1 MYETS
6 IKKRLLKPAVI
17 GLLLLFS
24 LIGWFELS
32 MDKSGLDKLASSNDR
47 YLTSASQR
55 ALATFGVLT
64 GLKIGLAVIEGS
76 EIGVGVNLQVGD
88 AVQAAYDY
96 VDIAWRTVL
105 YSTIILTGIKYLLLA
120 ADYIDQWFL
129 QAALF
134 LLFISSLLNLFR
146 NKRKKAI
153 LLLNHGAQIST
164 LVAVVLFLIFPL
176 SVAGGRL
183 LSNHITRP
191 SVSSAE
197 NDIADFKT
205 NAFPQKIPGTQNGFW
220 GQVSSLK
227 DQIVKISE
235 FVGAKSQ
242 QLSVWLMKI
251 IAGYIFD
258 CLLFPFLLF
267 IFLFW
272 LVKISGY
279 YIFGLQRA
287 QSIKNELADLLQKA
301 YPDSGKQL

>member
-1 MYETS
+1 MS
-6 IKKRLLKPAVI
+6 QNPVKKKLIQPAII
-17 GLLLLFS
+17 GLLFLLS
-24 LIGWFELS
+24 VTGLFELS
-32 MDKSGLDKLASSNDR
+32 MDKSGLDKLADSNDR
-47 YLTSASQR
+47 YLTLASQR
-55 ALATFGVLT
+55 ALTTFGVLT

-105 YSTIILTGIKYLLLA
+105 YSTVILAGIKYLLLA

-134 LLFISSLLNLFR
+134 LLFVSSLLNLLK
-146 NKRKKAI
+146 NKKKKAVLI
-153 LLLNHGAQIST
+153 INHCAQISI
-164 LVAVVLFLIFPL
+164 LIAVVLFLILPF
-176 SVAGGRL
+176 SIAGGRL
-183 LSNHITRP
+183 LSNHITKP
-191 SVSSAE
+191 SVSKAE
-197 NDIADFKT
+197 NDIADFKA
-205 NAFPQKIPGTQNGFW
+205 NAFPQKVPGTQSGLW
-220 GQVSSLK
+220 GKVNSIK

-235 FVGAKSQ
+235 FVGTKSQ

-258 CLLFPFLLF
+258 CLIFPFLLF

-272 LVKISGY
+272 LVKIAGY
-279 YIFGLQRA
+279 YLFGLQKT
-287 QSIKNELADLLQKA
+287 QSIRNELEDLLKKA